1 MKIGIYGGTF
11 DPFHRGHL
19 EPVLAAREKME
30 WDRVIYIPAFV
41 QPFKVDRTFASP
53 YHRFA
58 MVAAATLEHDFAFAS
73 FLELE
78 RGRVSYTVE
87 TLEELRSE
95 YPHDTLDWIIGDD
108 NFEKLHE
115 WRSVDRILDLAN
127 FAVLVRYRHEPPP
140 QFRSRVC
147 EAHQRP
153 AYGAIAFAANPTI
166 EISSTIVR
174 GRLQDGQPID
184 ELVPP
189 PVSRYIHHYGL
200 YRKANREQFD

>member
-41 QPFKVDRTFASP
+41 QPFKLDRKFASP

-58 MVAAATLEHDFAFAS
+58 MVAAATLEHDFLFAS
-73 FLELE
+73 FMELE

-87 TLEELRSE
+87 TLEELRAQ

-108 NFEKLHE
+108 NFQKLHE
-115 WRSVDRILDLAN
+115 WRSVERILELAN
-127 FAVLVRYRHEPPP
+127 FAVLVRYHHEPPE
-140 QFRSRVC
+140 QFKGHVC
-147 EAHQRP
+147 EAHVRP
-153 AYGAIAFAANPTI
+153 ASGAIAFAANPTI
-166 EISSTIVR
+166 EISSTIIR
-174 GRLQDGQPID
+174 DRLLEGQSID

-200 YRKANREQFD
+200 YGKANRE

>member
-1 MKIGIYGGTF
+1 MKIGVYGGTF

-41 QPFKVDRTFASP
+41 QPFKLDRTFESP

-58 MVAAATLEHDFAFAS
+58 MVAAATLEHDFVFAS
-73 FLELE
+73 SMELE

-87 TLEELRSE
+87 TVQELRE
-95 YPHDTLDWIIGDD
+95 QYPDDTLDWIIGDD

-115 WRSVDRILDLAN
+115 WRSLDRILELAN
-127 FAVLVRYRHEPPP
+127 FTVLVRYRHEPPP
-140 QFRSRVC
+140 ALKPRVC
-147 EAHQRP
+147 EAHARP
-153 AYGAIAFAANPTI
+153 ASGAIAFAANPTI

-174 GRLQDGQPID
+174 ERLQDGQSID

-200 YRKANREQFD
+200 YRKANRG